1 MRKLREEANVSDG
14 PRVEHSIMKRA
25 WPYALALAV
34 VVTGCYL
41 ALVPLLRSLNPGPT
55 ATQSQ
60 ALSGSGTTT
69 VSSSKTIVLV
79 GTSHSHGFTAL
90 DPTAKKTVKKAAK
103 KSSKRNSPP
112 VSTTTHEFVTPTQ
125 PTTSSSTVSSS
136 SSSSTSTPP
145 AKTTPT
151 KTTPKTT
158 AASNRARAQVGGTID
173 QADNGGFA
181 GKGNGESTMAGGK
194 SSTLA
199 PGN

>member
-1 MRKLREEANVSDG
+1 
-14 PRVEHSIMKRA
+14 MKRA

-55 ATQSQ
+55 ATQSA
-60 ALSGSGTTT
+60 ALQGSRTTT
-69 VSSSKTIVLV
+69 VSSSKNVV
-79 GTSHSHGFTAL
+79 VVSVSPAHGFTAL
-90 DPTAKKTVKKAAK
+90 DAAKKTVKKAAK
-103 KSSKRNSPP
+103 KSSKRNTPA
-112 VSTTTHEFVTPTQ
+112 VSTPTHEFVTPTQ
-125 PTTSSSTVSSS
+125 PTTSNTAS
-136 SSSSTSTPP
+136 SSSSTTTPPP
-145 AKTTPT
+145 AKTTPV

-158 AASNRARAQVGGTID
+158 AANNRTRQVGGTIN

-181 GKGNGESTMAGGK
+181 GKGNGDSTMAGGK